1 MSKRPET
8 WWGMVYR
15 WLVFDGAT
23 TKDDS
28 VLVRK
33 IWSIYFFFILLFTYF
48 TGNPVFTCRKF
59 LILCGVFIAIN
70 LVNSFVRY
78 KIRNQNRIEFHYLQ
92 YLDVI
97 AALVM
102 MAFTGWQIHIS
113 FILYLSI
120 VLAIL
125 TYGTTRGYIFTGLTV
140 LMYGLAYIL
149 FAPAKLDF
157 AMLGYLGFIL
167 LSMILTAYN
176 GGVLKGQIKEVEK
189 ANEELA
195 ERNSELFLLQQ
206 VSNHVSSVLNIDD
219 LLRLIP
225 DILVGITGAEY
236 ASIYLS
242 EKGTYGTLKIKA
254 TNCPDETKV
263 HELFMGVCSHQVRNA
278 FLAGKT
284 TIENHIHCGEF
295 GSMMNIPI
303 KHKDELL
310 GMLILTHSNPDS
322 FTEANLQLLIPVVS
336 QLAIAIANAR
346 LYDQVKQMANIDGL
360 TGIYNRKYMQ
370 DYLADFFSN
379 ANRGLM
385 TLVMI
390 DVDFFKRINDT
401 FGHLMGDRVLKVVTD
416 VIKQFIGDRGFISR
430 YGGEEF
436 VVVFPGIGMDEGFE
450 IAEDLRKLVSE
461 ECVCYQNEQCQITIS
476 LGVAGN
482 ELPNIHTMDDLL
494 NAADGALY
502 EAKERGGRNCT
513 VRADELAIQKKC

>member
-1 MSKRPET
+1 MNKKKET
-8 WWGMVYR
+8 WWGTLYR

-28 VLVRK
+28 VMVRK
-33 IWSIYFFFILLFTYF
+33 IWSVYFFFILLFTYL
-48 TGNPVFTCRKF
+48 TGNPVFNSRKF
-59 LILCGVFIAIN
+59 LILVGVFLVIN
-70 LVNSFVRY
+70 LINSVVRY
-78 KIRNQNRIEFHYLQ
+78 KIKDQSRVEFHYLQ
-92 YLDVI
+92 YLDVLASLLI
-97 AALVM
+97 LV
-102 MAFTGWQIHIS
+102 FTGWKLQTY

-125 TYGTTRGYIFTGLTV
+125 TYGTARGYIFTAITTCG
-140 LMYGLAYIL
+140 YGLAYVL
-149 FAPAKLDF
+149 FSPTSLNLTT
-157 AMLGYLGFIL
+157 LGYLAFVL

-195 ERNSELFLLQQ
+195 QRNSELFVLQQ
-206 VSNHVSSVLNIDD
+206 VSNHVSSILNIDD

-225 DILVGITGAEY
+225 DILVGISGAEY

-254 TNCPDETKV
+254 TNCPDEKKV
-263 HELFMGVCSHQVRNA
+263 HELFMGVCSYQVRNA

-303 KHKDELL
+303 KHKDQLL
-310 GMLILTHSNPDS
+310 GMLVLTHSHADS
-322 FTEANLQLLIPVVS
+322 FTEANLQLLEPVVN

-370 DYLADFFSN
+370 DYLADFF
-379 ANRGLM
+379 AKPVQTQI

-390 DVDFFKRINDT
+390 DVDLFKRINDT

-416 VIKQFIGDRGFISR
+416 VVNQMIGDRGFIAR

-436 VVVFPGIGMDEGFE
+436 VAVFPGIGMDEGYE
-450 IAEDLRKLVSE
+450 IAEELRERVSVE
-461 ECVCYQNEQCQITIS
+461 SICYQNQVCRITIS

-482 ELPNIHTMDDLL
+482 ELPNINTLDDLL
-494 NAADGALY
+494 HAADGALY
-502 EAKERGGRNCT
+502 EAKEHGRNCT
-513 VRADELAIQKKC
+513 IRADELILQKKC

>member
-1 MSKRPET
+1 MSRRQET
-8 WWGMVYR
+8 WWGTIYR

-33 IWSIYFFFILLFTYF
+33 IWSIYFFFILLFTYL
-48 TGNPVFTCRKF
+48 TGNTIFNGHKF
-59 LILCGVFIAIN
+59 LIIVVAFIVIN
-70 LVNSFVRY
+70 VINSVVRY
-78 KIRNQNRIEFHYLQ
+78 RIKDQSRVEFHYLQ
-92 YLDVI
+92 YLDVVASLMI
-97 AALVM
+97 L
-102 MAFTGWQIHIS
+102 AFTGWQIQIS
-113 FILYLSI
+113 FIFYLSI

-125 TYGTTRGYIFTGLTV
+125 TYGTTRGYIFTAVTTLSF
-140 LMYGLAYIL
+140 GLAYLL
-149 FAPAKLDF
+149 FTPAKLNITS
-157 AMLGYLGFIL
+157 LGYLGFTL
-167 LSMILTAYN
+167 LSMVLTAYN

-189 ANEELA
+189 ANQELA
-195 ERNSELFLLQQ
+195 ERNSELFVLQQ
-206 VSNHVSSVLNIDD
+206 VSNHVSSILNIDD

-225 DILVGITGAEY
+225 DILVGISGAEY

-263 HELFMGVCSHQVRNA
+263 HELFMGVCSFQVRNA

-284 TIENHIHCGEF
+284 TIENHIHCGDF

-310 GMLILTHSNPDS
+310 GMLVLTHSNRDS
-322 FTEANLQLLIPVVS
+322 FTEANLQLLVPVVN

-370 DYLADFFSN
+370 DYLADFFSKPVT
-379 ANRGLM
+379 GQI
-385 TLVMI
+385 TLIML
-390 DVDFFKRINDT
+390 DVDLFKRVNDT

-416 VIKQFIGDRGFISR
+416 VVKQLIGDRGFIAR

-436 VVVFPGIGMDEGFE
+436 VVVFPEIGMDEGYQ
-450 IAEDLRKLVSE
+450 IAEELRKMVSE
-461 ECVCYQNEQCQITIS
+461 ESICYQNEVCRITIS

-494 NAADGALY
+494 HAADGALY
-502 EAKERGGRNCT
+502 EAKEHGRNCT
-513 VRADELAIQKKC
+513 IRADELILQKKC